1 MSEYTIHMTHI
12 VDVPDGAFDIDEIVD
27 DPDYFINIFEV
38 ESSCDS
44 CREGGKMSKY
54 TVNIEYTIDV
64 PDDEFEE
71 NDDPIEEIEDDYNYF
86 VDAFQTESCCVSVER
101 C

>member
-1 MSEYTIHMTHI
+1 
-12 VDVPDGAFDIDEIVD
+12 
-27 DPDYFINIFEV
+27 
-38 ESSCDS
+38 
-44 CREGGKMSKY
+44 MSKY